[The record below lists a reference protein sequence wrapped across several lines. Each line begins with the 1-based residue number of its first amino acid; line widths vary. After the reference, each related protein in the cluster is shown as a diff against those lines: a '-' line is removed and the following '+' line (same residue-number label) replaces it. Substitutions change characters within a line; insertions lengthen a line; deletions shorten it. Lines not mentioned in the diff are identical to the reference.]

1 MNSNSDSNSNSDLYT
16 GDTTKSKSKRRTP
29 AWCDRILWYG
39 EGIHQKSYTQWESRF
54 SDHRPVCA
62 MFLIFLHNQRCV
74 IGNTISFSQH

>member
-1 MNSNSDSNSNSDLYT
+1 MYSSLARVLQYLPIYHQQSTTNSGS
-16 GDTTKSKSKRRTP
+16 R
-29 AWCDRILWYG
+29 CDRIQWYG
-39 EGIHQKSYTQWESRF
+39 EGIHQKSYTRWESRF